1 MRLLLLFLLLTSL
14 SCQKTQ
20 KECFPEPSGKKPSA
34 SELPQLSKAD
44 SLRLLFDCL
53 HLSPLK
59 EKVVRMIID
68 SGFYYVKTIPHLMT
82 DDYWFRCHPFNRDSL
97 VELRHYESYTRKDAN
112 LDGTTSH
119 LLLFRHQDLACI
131 ATDRL
136 TGDHYGHE
144 EVEIADWDKDG
155 QDDIFKYHT
164 YDVQSVPVTYFSVA
178 IAKLDRQ
185 NNKFRYIF
193 GTELDSYDC
202 AMGVERGLR
211 IKTRYRFIN
220 PQRIQLTARYYS
232 FPCGET
238 SIIGEV
244 DWETSFKSLRL
255 DSTKTSYQNRN
266 PKAYFLS
273 KKVKTAIH
281 SSLASYSSRPPS
293 TCISF

>member
-1 MRLLLLFLLLTSL
+1 MRPLLVLLLLTSL
-14 SCQKTQ
+14 ACQKKTQ
-20 KECFPEPSGKKPSA
+20 KECFPEASDQKALA

-44 SLRLLFDCL
+44 SLRLLFDCM

-59 EKVVRMIID
+59 ERVVRMMID
-68 SGFYYVKTIPHLMT
+68 SGFYFVKTIPYLLNN
-82 DDYWFRCHPFNRDSL
+82 DYWFSCHPFNQDSL
-97 VELRHYESYTRKDAN
+97 IELRHNELYTREDAN
-112 LDGTTSH
+112 LGRTTSH
-119 LLLFRHQDLACI
+119 LMLFRHQNLECI

-136 TGDHYGHE
+136 TGDHYEHE
-144 EVEIADWDKDG
+144 DVDIADWDKDG
-155 QDDIFKYHT
+155 QDDIFTYHT
-164 YDVQSVPVTYFSVA
+164 YDVQSVPVTYFRVA

-185 NNKFRYIF
+185 NNKFRFIF

-255 DSTKTSYQNRN
+255 DSTKISYQNWN
-266 PKAYFLS
+266 AKAHYFEEE
-273 KKVKTAIH
+273 K
-281 SSLASYSSRPPS
+281 
-293 TCISF
+293 

>member
-1 MRLLLLFLLLTSL
+1 MRLLLLLLLLTSL
-14 SCQKTQ
+14 ACQKTQ
-20 KECFPEPSGKKPSA
+20 KECFPEASGKKTRA

-44 SLRLLFDCL
+44 SLKLLFDCL

-59 EKVVRMIID
+59 EKVIRMMID
-68 SGFYYVKTIPHLMT
+68 SGFYYVKTIPHLMN
-82 DDYWFRCHPFNRDSL
+82 DDYWFRCYPFNQDSL
-97 VELRHYESYTRKDAN
+97 VELRHNAELYAREGAN

-119 LLLFRHQDLACI
+119 LLLFQHQDLACI

-136 TGDHYGHE
+136 TGDHYSHE
-144 EVEIADWDKDG
+144 EVRIADWDKDG
-155 QDDIFKYHT
+155 QDDIFTYHT
-164 YDVQSVPVTYFSVA
+164 YDVQSVPVTYFRVA

-185 NNKFRYIF
+185 NKKFRTVF

-202 AMGVERGLR
+202 AMGVEQGLR

-255 DSTKTSYQNRN
+255 DSTKISYHNWN
-266 PKAYFLS
+266 AKSYYFEEE
-273 KKVKTAIH
+273 K
-281 SSLASYSSRPPS
+281 
-293 TCISF
+293 

>member
-20 KECFPEPSGKKPSA
+20 KECFPEASGKKPQA

-44 SLRLLFDCL
+44 SLQLLFDCL

-59 EKVVRMIID
+59 EKVVRMMID
-68 SGFYYVKTIPHLMT
+68 SGFYYVKTIPHLINNE
-82 DDYWFRCHPFNRDSL
+82 YWFRCHLFNQDSL
-97 VELRHYESYTRKDAN
+97 VELRHLERYIREDTN
-112 LDGTTSH
+112 LDETTSH
-119 LLLFRHQDLACI
+119 LLLFQHQDLACV

-136 TGDHYGHE
+136 SGDHYSHE
-144 EVEIADWDKDG
+144 EVEIADWDNDG
-155 QDDIFKYHT
+155 QDDIFTYHT
-164 YDVQSVPVTYFSVA
+164 YNVQSVPVTYFRVS

-185 NNKFRYIF
+185 NKKFRSVF

-255 DSTKTSYQNRN
+255 DSTKISYQNWN
-266 PKAYFLS
+266 PKAYFFEEE
-273 KKVKTAIH
+273 K
-281 SSLASYSSRPPS
+281 
-293 TCISF
+293 

>member
-1 MRLLLLFLLLTSL
+1 MRLLLLLLLLTSL
-14 SCQKTQ
+14 ACQKKPQ
-20 KECFPEPSGKKPSA
+20 KVFSSEASRQIVLPPKLPE
-34 SELPQLSKAD
+34 LSNAD
-44 SLRLLFDCL
+44 SLRLLFDSL
-53 HLSPLK
+53 HLSPLR
-59 EKVVRMIID
+59 EKVAQMMID
-68 SGFYYVKTIPHLMT
+68 SGFYFVKTIPHLMN
-82 DDYWFRCHPFNRDSL
+82 DDYWFRYHPFNRDSL
-97 VELRHYESYTRKDAN
+97 VELRHNERYFREDAN

-119 LLLFRHQDLACI
+119 LLLFRHQNLACI

-136 TGDHYGHE
+136 SGDHYSHE
-144 EVEIADWDKDG
+144 EVTIADWDKDI
-155 QDDIFKYHT
+155 QDDIFTYHT
-164 YDVQSVPVTYFSVA
+164 YNVQSVPVTYFRVS

-185 NNKFRYIF
+185 NKKFRSVF

-255 DSTKTSYQNRN
+255 DSTKISYRNWN
-266 PKAYFLS
+266 PKAYYFE
-273 KKVKTAIH
+273 KEK
-281 SSLASYSSRPPS
+281 
-293 TCISF
+293 

>member
-1 MRLLLLFLLLTSL
+1 MRLLLLLLLLTSL
-14 SCQKTQ
+14 ACQKKPQ
-20 KECFPEPSGKKPSA
+20 KVFSQEA
-34 SELPQLSKAD
+34 SRQSILAPELPELSKAD
-44 SLRLLFDCL
+44 SLRLLFDSL

-59 EKVVRMIID
+59 ERVIQMMID
-68 SGFYYVKTIPHLMT
+68 SGFYFVKTIPYLLNNG
-82 DDYWFRCHPFNRDSL
+82 YWFRRHTFNRDSL
-97 VELRHYESYTRKDAN
+97 IELRHNYERYAREDAN

-119 LLLFRHQDLACI
+119 LLLFRHQDLECI

-155 QDDIFKYHT
+155 QDDIFNYHT
-164 YDVQSVPVTYFSVA
+164 YDVQSVPVTYFRVA
-178 IAKLDRQ
+178 VAKLDRK
-185 NNKFRYIF
+185 NHKFRYIF

-238 SIIGEV
+238 SIFGEV

-255 DSTKTSYQNRN
+255 DSTKISYRN
-266 PKAYFLS
+266 WNAKAYHFEEE
-273 KKVKTAIH
+273 K
-281 SSLASYSSRPPS
+281 
-293 TCISF
+293 